1 MYICDVSERSLAVHE
16 KKKKER
22 KQPLT
27 MMNEGSVFQSDGG
40 L

>member
-16 KKKKER
+16 KKKER

>member
-1 MYICDVSERSLAVHE
+1 MFLREILQSM
-16 KKKKER
+16 KKKEER
-22 KQPLT
+22 KQPLS

>member
-1 MYICDVSERSLAVHE
+1 MFLREVMQSNK